1 MCLSVCLLHKIAL
14 IEIKCLKQKWNAN
27 YNKTKLKQEEKTEKW
42 RWESQTEVDNR
53 VHPLHWATSP
63 GPSPMGTD
71 PINGLKM
78 VQNGSHINFSNSRT
92 EYWPKPSRLLSL
104 KLQIGL
110 QRTKKPNY
118 NRVQSTLYTNSIW
131 TFHQRNSL
139 YKINS
144 VAVKHNA
151 IQTVFNTSSL

>member
-1 MCLSVCLLHKIAL
+1 MKSKTD
-14 IEIKCLKQKWNAN
+14 KQMWE
-27 YNKTKLKQEEKTEKW
+27 KQH
-42 RWESQTEVDNR
+42 RNRESQTEVDNR
-53 VHPLHWATSP
+53 VHPLHWAMSL
-63 GPSPMGTD
+63 GPYPMGTD

-118 NRVQSTLYTNSIW
+118 NTVQSTLYPNSIW
-131 TFHQRNSL
+131 TLHQRNSL
-139 YKINS
+139 CKINS
-144 VAVKHNA
+144 VAVKQNDV
-151 IQTVFNTSSL
+151 QVVFKTSSL